1 MLLKNV
7 DMMVS
12 KIELKEGKEKNQYLY
27 IKLIDM
33 GTGDMFEIIHKDI
46 EIVKDLMPFEKYKVN
61 LNIASGKYGLSL
73 KLQNIVS
80 TI

>member
-1 MLLKNV
+1 
-7 DMMVS
+7 
-12 KIELKEGKEKNQYLY
+12 
-27 IKLIDM
+27 
-33 GTGDMFEIIHKDI
+33 MFEIIHKDI
-46 EIVKDLMPFEKYKVN
+46 EIVKDLIPFEKYKVN